1 MKAAVALWPGSN
13 CDRDALAA
21 LNRAG
26 WKTCTVHHSETV
38 LPSRIDLVL
47 LPGGFSHGDYLR
59 CGAVAARSPLMSA
72 LRNYA
77 DRGGYLLGICNGFQ
91 ILTESGLL
99 PGALMPNRCGY
110 FLCRDAIL
118 TVEAQSPFTTGYAPN
133 ERVVFPIAHNDG
145 RYVAD
150 EETLHRLEEEG
161 LVAFRY
167 EQEMPNGSS
176 NRIAGVLSSNRRI
189 LGLMPHPERATD
201 PLLGGTD
208 GMRMFTGFG
217 PVKEA

>member
-26 WKTCTVHHSETV
+26 WQTCTVHHSETD
-38 LPSRIDLVL
+38 LPSGIDLVL

-59 CGAVAARSPLMSA
+59 CGAVAARSPLMGA
-72 LRNYA
+72 LKKHA
-77 DRGGYLLGICNGFQ
+77 ERGGYLLGICNGFQ

-99 PGALMPNRCGY
+99 PGALMPNSCGY
-110 FLCRDAIL
+110 FLCRDAAL
-118 TVEAQSPFTTGYAPN
+118 TVQAVCPFTCGYALH
-133 ERVVFPIAHNDG
+133 EQVVFPIAHNDG

-150 EETLHRLEEEG
+150 EETLRRLEEEG
-161 LVAFRY
+161 RVAFRY
-167 EQEMPNGSS
+167 REDMPNGSS
-176 NRIAGVLSSNRRI
+176 NRIAGVLSANGRV

-208 GMRMFTGFG
+208 GLRMFTGFT